1 LRASL
6 PRCEIR
12 GLPSTRIDQ
21 TGRSAAKLLPVRI
34 SVTFL
39 HLQAALVLLFVIVA
53 AALDLGTKKIPNW
66 ITVPAALAG
75 LAFHAAAP
83 AGSGI
88 LWALAGF
95 AVGFSL
101 LLLPWLLG
109 GGGMGDVK
117 LLAAL
122 GVWLG
127 PLTILIVFGASA
139 VIGAVMAAGVMVGGM
154 FTRGITA
161 TRRRYLNLDE
171 DQPSRDK
178 GSKRGRRV
186 IPFAVPIAISTV
198 VVLAL
203 MLVKAS
209 VQP

>member
-1 LRASL
+1 
-6 PRCEIR
+6 
-12 GLPSTRIDQ
+12 
-21 TGRSAAKLLPVRI
+21 VRI
-34 SVTFL
+34 SVTSL

-75 LAFHAAAP
+75 LVFHAAAP

-171 DQPSRDK
+171 NQPSRDK

>member
-1 LRASL
+1 M
-6 PRCEIR
+6 
-12 GLPSTRIDQ
+12 
-21 TGRSAAKLLPVRI
+21 
-34 SVTFL
+34 TFL
-39 HLQAALVLLFVIVA
+39 HLQAAVVLLFVIFA
-53 AALDLGTKKIPNW
+53 AALDWRTKKIPNW

-83 AGSGI
+83 SGSGV
-88 LWALAGF
+88 LWALGGF

-139 VIGAVMAAGVMVGGM
+139 VVGAVMAAGVMVGGM
-154 FTRGITA
+154 FTRGISA
-161 TRRRYLNLDE
+161 TRRRYLNLDDGGE
-171 DQPSRDK
+171 TAAKTPA
-178 GSKRGRRV
+178 RGRRV

-209 VQP
+209 VHP

>member
-1 LRASL
+1 MTS
-6 PRCEIR
+6 
-12 GLPSTRIDQ
+12 
-21 TGRSAAKLLPVRI
+21 
-34 SVTFL
+34 L
-39 HLQAALVLLFVIVA
+39 HLLATAVLIFVIMA
-53 AALDLGTKKIPNW
+53 AAFDFRTKKIPNW

-75 LAFHAAAP
+75 LVFHAAAP
-83 AGSGI
+83 TGSGI

-101 LLLPWLLG
+101 LILPWLLG

-154 FTRGITA
+154 CTRGISA
-161 TRRRYLNLDE
+161 TRRRYLNLDHG
-171 DQPSRDK
+171 DQPAK
-178 GSKRGRRV
+178 TAPRGRRV

-198 VVLAL
+198 VVLT
-203 MLVKAS
+203 MMIVKAS
-209 VQP
+209 LHP

>member
-1 LRASL
+1 MTS
-6 PRCEIR
+6 
-12 GLPSTRIDQ
+12 
-21 TGRSAAKLLPVRI
+21 
-34 SVTFL
+34 L
-39 HLQAALVLLFVIVA
+39 HLQAALVLLFVIMA
-53 AALDLGTKKIPNW
+53 AAFDFRTKKIPNW

-75 LAFHAAAP
+75 LAYHAAAP
-83 AGSGI
+83 SGSGI

-139 VIGAVMAAGVMVGGM
+139 VIGAVMAAAVMVGGM
-154 FTRGITA
+154 FTRGISA
-161 TRRRYLNLDE
+161 TRRRYLNLDHGE
-171 DQPSRDK
+171 TATKNTPK
-178 GSKRGRRV
+178 GRRV

-209 VQP
+209 VHP

>member
-1 LRASL
+1 M
-6 PRCEIR
+6 
-12 GLPSTRIDQ
+12 
-21 TGRSAAKLLPVRI
+21 
-34 SVTFL
+34 TFL
-39 HLQAALVLLFVIVA
+39 HLQAALVLLFVIIA
-53 AALDLGTKKIPNW
+53 AALDLRTKKIPNW

-75 LAFHAAAP
+75 LVFHAAAP
-83 AGSGI
+83 AGNGI

-154 FTRGITA
+154 CTRGISA
-161 TRRRYLNLDE
+161 TRRRYLNVDE
-171 DQPSRDK
+171 DRETAAKNQP
-178 GSKRGRRV
+178 RGRRV